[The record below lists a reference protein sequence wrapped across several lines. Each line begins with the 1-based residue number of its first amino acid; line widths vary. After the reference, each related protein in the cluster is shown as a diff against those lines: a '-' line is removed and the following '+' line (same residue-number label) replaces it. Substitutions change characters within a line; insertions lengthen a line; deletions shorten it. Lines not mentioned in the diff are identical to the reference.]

1 MKNKETKYREEGG
14 PRPGRVNAVKA
25 LNGTRAWR
33 ARGANSRAAPH
44 GPRTEGQMASWEK
57 EKCTKTRGR
66 CLADHGAQRN
76 AIRGPKRPF
85 WVDKDRVE
93 RSRARVGSGAAA
105 RSVPRGEKAEEARRR
120 RVINSQRRKPCRPT
134 GHNGP
139 PPRRRATR
147 KRRPSG
153 VVCANAETVKRQR
166 ERETRKKKKEKK
178 TGPCFFEVLRPRTL
192 VCVCRFR
199 TQQQRY
205 YRKWTDKPGRRKQ
218 KETSAS
224 LSTCCSLTAATVI
237 SCMLTSER
245 GRDSASS

>member
-166 ERETRKKKKEKK
+166 ERETRKKKKKK
-178 TGPCFFEVLRPRTL
+178 
-192 VCVCRFR
+192 
-199 TQQQRY
+199 
-205 YRKWTDKPGRRKQ
+205 RK
-218 KETSAS
+218 
-224 LSTCCSLTAATVI
+224 
-237 SCMLTSER
+237 R
-245 GRDSASS
+245 GRVSSRCCAHGRWFAFAVFGRNNNATTASGPTSQDGGNKKRHPPP